1 MKINESISKDDIV
14 NLSFFNFSNAV
25 TAAYFANRK
34 LEVLKVN
41 DNFKKFFPILKNT
54 TNIPFTNILEQLG
67 VPKVQIGNFEEELKL
82 NGRVIIPRIEIIID

>member
-41 DNFKKFFPILKNT
+41 YNFNSWNYHSAI
-54 TNIPFTNILEQLG
+54 
-67 VPKVQIGNFEEELKL
+67 
-82 NGRVIIPRIEIIID
+82 